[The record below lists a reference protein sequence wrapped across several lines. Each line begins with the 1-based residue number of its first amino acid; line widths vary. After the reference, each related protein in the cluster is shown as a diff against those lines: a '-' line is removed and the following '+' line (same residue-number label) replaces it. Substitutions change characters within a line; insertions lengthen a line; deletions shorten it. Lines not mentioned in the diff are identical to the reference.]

1 MAVGWYRVRNGVG
14 SGGDE
19 MQKMTLARAAVWCIF
34 ASVNPDWRLCLVI
47 G

>member
-1 MAVGWYRVRNGVG
+1 MEVGWYRVRDGVG

-19 MQKMTLARAAVWCIF
+19 MQKMTLTSAAVWCIF
-34 ASVNPDWRLCLVI
+34 ASVNPDRRLGLVK